1 MFFKKDSDGYQ
12 VKKVVRPR
20 DGGLLQKDL
29 VKLYGSDGK
38 AVSDVLGDS
47 LTDEV
52 VKTLRTYVKQN
63 QLDIKFYKA
72 FGWDPERIDK

>member
-1 MFFKKDSDGYQ
+1 MFLKKDSDGYQ

-47 LTDEV
+47 LMDEV
-52 VKTLRTYVKQN
+52 V
-63 QLDIKFYKA
+63 
-72 FGWDPERIDK
+72 

>member
-1 MFFKKDSDGYQ
+1 MFLKKDSGGYQ

-63 QLDIKFYKA
+63 QLDIKYYKA
-72 FGWDPERIDK
+72 FGWDPERIDE

>member
-1 MFFKKDSDGYQ
+1 ME
-12 VKKVVRPR
+12 VM
-20 DGGLLQKDL
+20 
-29 VKLYGSDGK
+29 
-38 AVSDVLGDS
+38 VLGDS

-63 QLDIKFYKA
+63 QLDIKYYKA